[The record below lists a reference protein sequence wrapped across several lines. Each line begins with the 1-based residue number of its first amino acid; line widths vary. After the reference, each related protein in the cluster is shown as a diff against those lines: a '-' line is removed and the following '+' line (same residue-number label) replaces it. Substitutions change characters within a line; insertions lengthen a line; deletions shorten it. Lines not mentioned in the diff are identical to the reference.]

1 MMEVYSGRE
10 KLGEEGSVWLAGAAG
25 GEAAWGLRILQEET
39 DQGVCF
45 LGGKDRGQE
54 PIQTKFEVCRLV
66 IIRFYSLVPSDF
78 ESQEV
83 DTLH

>member
-1 MMEVYSGRE
+1 MFGLLVLQVGKQHGDLGYCKKRLIKECAFWVE
-10 KLGEEGSVWLAGAAG
+10 K
-25 GEAAWGLRILQEET
+25 T
-39 DQGVCF
+39 
-45 LGGKDRGQE
+45 GQE

-66 IIRFYSLVPSDF
+66 IIRFYSLLPSDF